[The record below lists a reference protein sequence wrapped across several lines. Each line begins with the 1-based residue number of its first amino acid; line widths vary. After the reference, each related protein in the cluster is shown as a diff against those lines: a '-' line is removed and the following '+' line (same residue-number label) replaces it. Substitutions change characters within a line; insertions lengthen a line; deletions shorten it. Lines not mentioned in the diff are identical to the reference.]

1 VTAESAQD
9 TGRRTTD
16 DPRDG
21 EELPHASEG
30 RPGTSTPAGRP
41 QAPATD
47 ADLIPDGAIPRPAD
61 APRLEPRPVYRPA
74 IDPAS
79 AQVFGR
85 PEGAEGSF
93 GPAEGPR
100 LPDPALRQ
108 VPPPDAILAEAY
120 GRPAD
125 TAETLQRPPA
135 EPAPEP
141 DDDVDA
147 DPWRDPDAPV
157 RLGPPLPGE
166 TQDGP
171 LPPAPRLTLREV
183 LFDRRVEPRALA
195 TLAAVAV
202 VIGMVGGLVVALA
215 TSDTGSLTSRGVTL
229 AQSSGDDELPSGAVA
244 RVADAVL
251 PAVVSIQVA
260 VGNDAGTGS
269 GVVIDGAGY
278 IVTNNH
284 VISMAADNPDA
295 KVQVTFDDGTKVP
308 ASIVGRDIKTDL
320 AVLAVEDV
328 DGLVVAELGKS
339 DDVQVGEDVVAVG
352 SPLGLSKTVTRGI
365 VSALHRPMRL
375 SGQGTD
381 TDAVIDAVQT
391 DASINP
397 GNSGGPLIDMEGRV
411 IGINSAI
418 KSETGGSVGL
428 GFAIPIDDVTAVAQE
443 LIRTGEMHH
452 PDIGVNARSVVNDVA
467 SGAEIANV
475 RQDSPAQRAGIVEG
489 DVIVKVGDREVTSAD
504 ELVVAVQQQKIGEPV
519 TVQLVR
525 NGRLVDVQ
533 VTPASD

>member
-1 VTAESAQD
+1 MTAESAQH
-9 TGRRTTD
+9 TGRRGGD
-16 DPRDG
+16 DRRRDD
-21 EELPHASEG
+21 ELPHASSGKDSSGGDSSG
-30 RPGTSTPAGRP
+30 RGSSGNASSG
-41 QAPATD
+41 
-47 ADLIPDGAIPRPAD
+47 LPDGAIARPDD
-61 APRLEPRPVYRPA
+61 APRLEPRPVYRPTV
-74 IDPAS
+74 DLAS
-79 AQVFGR
+79 ARVFGR
-85 PEGAEGSF
+85 PAGAEGSF
-93 GPAEGPR
+93 DSSAHPR
-100 LPDPALRQ
+100 VVDPRVQQA
-108 VPPPDAILAEAY
+108 PPTDAILAEAY
-120 GRPAD
+120 GRPSD
-125 TAETLQRPPA
+125 VDETLQRPPSQPAA
-135 EPAPEP
+135 ETEDDTEP
-141 DDDVDA
+141 
-147 DPWRDPDAPV
+147 DPWRDPDSAV
-157 RLGPPLPGE
+157 RLGPPLAGQTE
-166 TQDGP
+166 EKE
-171 LPPAPRLTLREV
+171 LPPAPGLTLREV
-183 LFDRRVEPRALA
+183 LFDRRVQPRALA

-215 TSDTGSLTSRGVTL
+215 TADNGSLTSRGVTL
-229 AQSSGDDELPSGAVA
+229 SQSGPDEELPTGAVA
-244 RVADAVL
+244 RVADTVL
-251 PAVVSIQVA
+251 PAVVSIQTT
-260 VGNDAGTGS
+260 VGGDAGTGS

-284 VISMAADNPDA
+284 VVSMAAGNPDA

-320 AVLAVEDV
+320 AVLAVENV
-328 DGLVVAELGKS
+328 DNLVVAELGRS
-339 DDVQVGEDVVAVG
+339 EDVQVGEDVVAVG

-428 GFAIPIDDVTAVAQE
+428 GFAIPIDDVTEVAQE
-443 LIRTGEMHH
+443 LIRTGEMRH

-467 SGAEIANV
+467 SGAEVANV

-504 ELVVAVQQQKIGEPV
+504 ELVVAVQQQEIDEPI

-525 NGRLVDVQ
+525 NGRLVDVE
-533 VTPASD
+533 VTPVSD

>member
-1 VTAESAQD
+1 MTAESVQH
-9 TGRRTTD
+9 TGRRSD
-16 DPRDG
+16 DADASR
-21 EELPHASEG
+21 PHA
-30 RPGTSTPAGRP
+30 AG
-41 QAPATD
+41 QS
-47 ADLIPDGAIPRPAD
+47 GEAIPRPDD

-74 IDPAS
+74 VDPA
-79 AQVFGR
+79 AERVFGR
-85 PEGAEGSF
+85 PAGAEGSF
-93 GPAEGPR
+93 RVPA
-100 LPDPALRQ
+100 PDNPPNPAIHHA
-108 VPPPDAILAEAY
+108 PPPDAILQEAY
-120 GRPAD
+120 GRPGD
-125 TAETLQRPPA
+125 DAETLQRPPSTDQD
-135 EPAPEP
+135 EDAPV
-141 DDDVDA
+141 VDA

-157 RLGPPLPGE
+157 RLGPPSVAE
-166 TQDGP
+166 TDEH
-171 LPPAPRLTLREV
+171 LPPAPKLTLREV

-195 TLAAVAV
+195 SLAAIAVA
-202 VIGMVGGLVVALA
+202 IAMVGGLVVALV
-215 TSDTGSLTSRGVTL
+215 TSDTGSLTSRGVSLSQTEGK
-229 AQSSGDDELPSGAVA
+229 SELPPGAVA
-244 RVADAVL
+244 AVADAVL
-251 PAVVSIQVA
+251 PAVVSIQVTL
-260 VGNDAGTGS
+260 GSDAGTGS

-284 VISMAADNPDA
+284 VISMAAGNPDA

-328 DGLVVAELGKS
+328 DNLVVAELGRS
-339 DDVQVGEDVVAVG
+339 EDVVVGEDVVAVG

-397 GNSGGPLIDMEGRV
+397 GNSGGPLVDMEGRV
-411 IGINSAI
+411 IGVNSAI

-443 LIRTGEMHH
+443 LIRTGEMKH

-467 SGAEIANV
+467 SGAEVANV
-475 RQDSPAQRAGIVEG
+475 RQDGPAQRAGIVEG
-489 DVIVKVGDREVTSAD
+489 DVIVKVGEREVSGAD
-504 ELVVAVQQQKIGEPV
+504 ELVVAVQKQRIGEPV

-525 NGRLVDVQ
+525 NGRLVDVE
-533 VTPASD
+533 VTPESD

>member
-1 VTAESAQD
+1 MTAESAQH
-9 TGRRTTD
+9 TGRGEGNEPR
-16 DPRDG
+16 RDG
-21 EELPHASEG
+21 ESPDASSG
-30 RPGTSTPAGRP
+30 RPGTAGE
-41 QAPATD
+41 
-47 ADLIPDGAIPRPAD
+47 AITRPAD

-74 IDPAS
+74 VDPAS
-79 AQVFGR
+79 ARVFGR
-85 PEGAEGSF
+85 PEGAEGPF
-93 GPAEGPR
+93 GSVDHPR
-100 LPDPALRQ
+100 VTDPSIRH
-108 VPPPDAILAEAY
+108 VPPTDAILAEAY
-120 GRPAD
+120 GRPAH
-125 TAETLQRPPA
+125 AEETLQRPPTEQVA
-135 EPAPEP
+135 EPE
-141 DDDVDA
+141 DDIEA
-147 DPWRDPDAPV
+147 DPWRDPESAV
-157 RLGPPLPGE
+157 RLGPPLSGQ
-166 TQDGP
+166 TQEQQ
-171 LPPAPRLTLREV
+171 LPPAPGLTVREV
-183 LFDRRVEPRALA
+183 LFDRRVQPRALA

-215 TSDTGSLTSRGVTL
+215 TADNGSLTSRGVTL
-229 AQSSGDDELPSGAVA
+229 SQSGDDEELPSGAVA
-244 RVADAVL
+244 RVADTVL
-251 PAVVSIQVA
+251 PAVVSIQVT
-260 VGNDAGTGS
+260 VGGDAGTGS

-284 VISMAADNPDA
+284 VISMAAGNPDA

-328 DGLVVAELGKS
+328 DNLVVAELGRS
-339 DDVQVGEDVVAVG
+339 EDVQVGEDVVAVG

-365 VSALHRPMRL
+365 VSALNRPMRL

-443 LIRTGEMHH
+443 LIRNGEMRH

-467 SGAEIANV
+467 SGAEVANV

-504 ELVVAVQQQKIGEPV
+504 ELVVAVQQQQIDEPV

-525 NGRLVDVQ
+525 SGRLVDVE
-533 VTPASD
+533 VTPVSD